1 MDEATKARVLQM
13 LEKAMAAYGK
23 PLPEA
28 SLMDAWF
35 DFLKPFSLQ
44 VIARAFIAHCDESD
58 FPPVPAVISRRCK
71 LLDGRPTPD
80 EAWAIALSG
89 RDESETVVWTSEI
102 AEAFSACLPILAT
115 GDKIGAR
122 IAFKDTY
129 TRIMTESRVLN
140 RPVKWDVSLGH
151 DQTKRFMALEKA
163 KNAGLIPLETAQA
176 LRLTS
181 DAPLSETECSQGKAM
196 IKKLLADLQLGEK
209 EKRDERDREKAMKRQ
224 AVAARKKDIESKVR
238 MYMDEVSESRAGR

>member
-1 MDEATKARVLQM
+1 MDEATKARVLLM

-28 SLMDAWF
+28 SLLDAWF

-44 VIARAFIAHCDESD
+44 VIARAFIAHCDDSD

-71 LLDGRPTPD
+71 QMDGRPTPD
-80 EAWAIALSG
+80 EAWAIAISG

-102 AEAFSACLPILAT
+102 AEAFSACRPVLET

-129 TRIMTESRVLN
+129 TRIVTESRVLGHS
-140 RPVKWDVSLGH
+140 VKWDVSLGH
-151 DQTKRFMALEKA
+151 DSTKRFMALEKA
-163 KNAGLIPLETAQA
+163 KDAGLIPVETAKA

-196 IKKLLADLQLGEK
+196 IRKLLTDLHHGEK
-209 EKRDERDREKAMKRQ
+209 RKRDGRDREKAMKRQ
-224 AVAARKKDIESKVR
+224 AVAAKKKDIETRVK
-238 MYMDEVSESRAGR
+238 MYMTDVSDGRVTR